1 MTLGV
6 RLFASESDH
15 GIQRRRATAGE
26 VAGQHCDYQDRKDGE
41 DESVRV
47 ARRNAKEVAGDE
59 TRGYEG
65 YGDADDGAP
74 QLASVSESLRII
86 QVTVPLWAPKAIR
99 IPISPV
105 RAFTAYAITP

>member
-1 MTLGV
+1 
-6 RLFASESDH
+6 
-15 GIQRRRATAGE
+15 
-26 VAGQHCDYQDRKDGE
+26 
-41 DESVRV
+41 VRV

-74 QLASVSESLRII
+74 QLASVSESFVSESLRII

-99 IPISPV
+99 MPISPV